1 MTTTVLEK
9 TGEQVSNSA
18 KKLADVVKDGFGTA
32 REFVKQTEEL
42 ADDMY
47 QTSTR
52 QIQRHPAESVTMTFL
67 AGIGIG
73 MFTMWLL
80 RRK

>member
-18 KKLADVVKDGFGTA
+18 KKFADKVKDGFGTA
-32 REFVKQTEEL
+32 RQFVHQTEEL
-42 ADDMY
+42 AEDLYD
-47 QTSTR
+47 TSTR
-52 QIQRHPAESVTMTFL
+52 QIQKHPAESVAMTFL
-67 AGIGIG
+67 AGVGIG